1 MRGGASKG
9 KAENRRAEDALGNV
23 GWRRLGIMA
32 MIAEIEDY
40 FTLGCGRCDRFATTD
55 CSARKWS
62 AGLDALRAGGGI
74 KR

>member
-1 MRGGASKG
+1 
-9 KAENRRAEDALGNV
+9 
-23 GWRRLGIMA
+23 MA